1 MVSIP
6 QKQVLPRLDEAW
18 LRTVMGD
25 ADVAESPS
33 MESPASHH
41 AFRPLCSDELQDPD
55 PEAFVSFQLDIDDLA
70 SGELFSD

>member
-25 ADVAESPS
+25 ADVAEPPS
-33 MESPASHH
+33 IETPISH
-41 AFRPLCSDELQDPD
+41 AFRAMRPDEQEDPD
-55 PEAFVSFQLDIDDLA
+55 PEAFVSFQLDIDDLG
-70 SGELFSD
+70 SSELFSD